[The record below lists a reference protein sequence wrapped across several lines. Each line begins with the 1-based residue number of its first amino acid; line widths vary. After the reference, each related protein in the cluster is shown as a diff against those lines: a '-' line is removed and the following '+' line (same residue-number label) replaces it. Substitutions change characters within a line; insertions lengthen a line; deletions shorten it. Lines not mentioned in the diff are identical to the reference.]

1 MFINST
7 QTTRQNALRLVD
19 VRATAWFYKLK
30 IGLILPASNSLR
42 LAKMKQEHVK
52 NVTYHISKRAVA

>member
-7 QTTRQNALRLVD
+7 QITRQNALRLVD

-30 IGLILPASNSLR
+30 IGLILPASNSLG
-42 LAKMKQEHVK
+42 LA
-52 NVTYHISKRAVA
+52 

>member
-7 QTTRQNALRLVD
+7 QTARQNALRLVD

-30 IGLILPASNSLR
+30 IGLISPASNSLR
-42 LAKMKQEHVK
+42 LAKIKQKHVK
-52 NVTYHISKRAVA
+52 NVTYHISKRTTA

>member
-7 QTTRQNALRLVD
+7 QTIRQNALRLAD
-19 VRATAWFYKLK
+19 VRETAWFYKLK

-52 NVTYHISKRAVA
+52 NVTYHMSKRAIA